1 MCGIAGF
8 VDLQLSTEQKK
19 DLAFKQLRC
28 ITHRGP
34 EASNVF
40 VDGPVALGHNRLKI
54 IDLSDEANQPFEY
67 DDLVMAFNGEVYN
80 YVELKADLEAKGYRF
95 RTHGDTE
102 VMCAAYKHYGEDC
115 VKHFTGMWAF
125 ALWDKT
131 KQKLFCSR
139 DRFGIKPFYYILEGQ
154 NLYFA
159 SEYKALKELT
169 VFKGDINTEQVN
181 RGLQMVWSVYR
192 DQTFYKQVK
201 NLEPAHNLVWQAGNV
216 TVNRYWDINFSQP
229 QSSLTWEEK
238 KEQFY
243 SLFKDSVRLH
253 ARSDVPN
260 GTCLSGGL
268 DSSAISS
275 MYSTLMP
282 DTPIKS
288 FSIYYEDDVDERP
301 FIYEVVKKYPNI
313 QPFYFSP
320 TETQIADN
328 FHKVAYH
335 ADVPLLGSSF
345 ISQFFL
351 MQLAKQEG
359 VTVAIDGQGSDEY
372 LGGYL
377 HSFYRVL
384 GQLYSSGQIFKAGD
398 LLGNLSE
405 REHFSAKKKR
415 DFLLKSIVGAFS
427 NENRMYNLE
436 YGQLNKYLQTGVEE
450 LSFEDK
456 SPDKFAN
463 FLYHIL
469 LNTTLQTLLH
479 FEDRN
484 SMAFSLE
491 SRVPFLEHKLVEFA
505 FTLPRQDKINDKAE
519 TKFILREALK
529 PVLPTAVYERKD
541 KKGFV
546 TPGEVK
552 WLNGPLKFL
561 LDIDYNHFS
570 WMKQDK
576 LKEVVD
582 AYKKGDTSKAAF
594 VWRLACT
601 NYWLKHFA

>member
-80 YVELKADLEAKGYRF
+80 YVELKADLEAKGFRF

-139 DRFGIKPFYYILEGQ
+139 DRFGIKPFYYILGGQ

-159 SEYKALKELT
+159 SEYKALKELP

-192 DQTFYKQVK
+192 DQTFYTQVK
-201 NLEPAHNLVWQAGNV
+201 NLQPAHNLVWQAGKV
-216 TVNRYWDINFSQP
+216 TINRYWDINFSQP
-229 QSSLTWEEK
+229 QSTLTWEEK

-384 GQLYSSGQIFKAGD
+384 GQLYGSAQIFKAGD
-398 LLGNLSE
+398 LLSNLSE

-436 YGQLNKYLQTGVEE
+436 YGQLNKYLQAGVEE

-561 LDIDYNHFS
+561 LDIDYNRFG

>member
-102 VMCAAYKHYGEDC
+102 VMCAAYKQYGEEC
-115 VKHFTGMWAF
+115 VKYFTGMWAF

-159 SEYKALKELT
+159 SEYKALKELP

-192 DQTFYKQVK
+192 DQTFYTQVK
-201 NLEPAHNLVWQAGNV
+201 NLQPAHNLVWQAGKV
-216 TVNRYWDINFSQP
+216 TINRYWDINFSQP
-229 QSSLTWEEK
+229 QSTLTWEEK

-288 FSIYYEDDVDERP
+288 FSIYYEEDVDERP

-313 QPFYFSP
+313 QPHYFSP
-320 TETQIADN
+320 TEAQIADN

-384 GQLYSSGQIFKAGD
+384 GQLYGSGQIFKAGD
-398 LLGNLSE
+398 LLSNLSE

-436 YGQLNKYLQTGVEE
+436 YGQLNKYLQAGVEE

-456 SPDKFAN
+456 SPDKFSN

-505 FTLPRQDKINDKAE
+505 FTLPCQDKINDKAE